1 MRLLLRAAFAA
12 GLTLACSACS
22 PVVSEVS
29 SAASPPKPGNCALQ
43 YLKAEPPDGAF
54 RFIGQIVVQDE
65 HADDAFSQKRRA
77 LLQPRACRL
86 GGDAVAVLPSP
97 TPSPDP
103 VPITNY
109 GVFRRSL

>member
-1 MRLLLRAAFAA
+1 MRLLLRSASV
-12 GLTLACSACS
+12 GLALACSACG

-65 HADDAFSQKRRA
+65 HPDDAFSKKRRA

-109 GVFRRSL
+109 GVFRRSY

>member
-1 MRLLLRAAFAA
+1 MGVLLRAAFAA
-12 GLTLACSACS
+12 GFTLACSACG

-29 SAASPPKPGNCALQ
+29 SAAAPSKPGNCALQ
-43 YLKAEPPDGAF
+43 YLKADPPEGAF

-65 HADDAFSQKRRA
+65 HPDDAFSKKRRA

-109 GVFRRSL
+109 GVFGRSL